1 MDFKKMEQA
10 MSLAVKIGRI
20 AEELEELLP
29 ELDPLSSTL
38 VMTACNKLMN
48 VTKKALLSTSRKML
62 EKNPKLLDELRN
74 DKDINKDAFDCFL
87 KEMQSTAAADTAADV
102 DFMPIGEE

>member
-1 MDFKKMEQA
+1 
-10 MSLAVKIGRI
+10 MSLAVKMGRI

-48 VTKKALLSTSRKML
+48 VTKKALLSTSRKMF
-62 EKNPKLLDELRN
+62 EENPELLDKLRN
-74 DKDINKDAFDCFL
+74 DKDINKDAFDNFL
-87 KEMQSTAAADTAADV
+87 KHLQGTAAADTAADV
-102 DFMPIGEE
+102 DFKPIGEE